1 MTRRLLFLA
10 LLVCAQ
16 PLPAAESTYQQGLDA
31 FRDGDYSAALEA
43 FQRAQDA
50 GKDTPQLHYNLGVT
64 HYRLGQLDQ
73 ADAAFARA
81 AEGPDLQALALY
93 NRGRVATRDN
103 RPDDATD
110 LYRAARDAAR
120 TDQVHDL
127 AKAALDAQAE
137 ARDEAREPQRP
148 GPTVLAELGLGYD
161 SNTALQGEER
171 PNGDRG
177 DSFAELLLYGDLPVA
192 GTTERGLRVHGLLNG
207 VQHADNSEDD
217 FDRLETG
224 LTAFRSP
231 GDWRQEIGAN
241 VSLARLDGERLETA
255 MEGHGEVERA
265 LGGGL
270 HAGLRYRLAWIDA
283 GDAFEGLDG
292 IRQDLRARLRGSS
305 GAARWRADYSFEWND
320 RDDIEDGNG
329 VISYSPMRH
338 GVHARWIQPLT
349 DQVRASVDGGARYS
363 TYPDREDTEDG
374 LQRREDLRFRLSGQV
389 TRELGRGFSAFA
401 RIHWLDNRSSIER
414 YRFAR
419 IRGGAGLEYLF
430 H

>member
-1 MTRRLLFLA
+1 MTRRLLFFA
-10 LLVCAQ
+10 VLLVTQ
-16 PLPAAESTYQQGLDA
+16 SLAAADDAYHQGLDA
-31 FRDGDYSAALEA
+31 FRDGDHAAALEA
-43 FQRAQDA
+43 FQRARDA

-81 AEGPDLQALALY
+81 AEEPDLQALALY

-103 RPDDATD
+103 RPNDATEH
-110 LYRAARDAAR
+110 YRAARDAAR
-120 TDQVHDL
+120 TDQVRDF
-127 AKAALDAQAE
+127 AQAALDAQAE
-137 ARDEAREPQRP
+137 AQEETRVPQRP
-148 GPTVLAELGLGYD
+148 GATVLAELGLGYD

-171 PNGDRG
+171 PDGERG
-177 DSFAELLLYGDLPVA
+177 DTFAELLLYGDLPVA

-224 LTAFRSP
+224 LTGFRRS
-231 GDWRQEIGAN
+231 GNWRQEIGAN
-241 VSLARLDGERLETA
+241 VSRARLDGERLETA
-255 MEGHGEVERA
+255 LEGHGTVERA

-270 HAGLRYRLAWIDA
+270 HAGLRYRVAWIDS
-283 GDAFEGLDG
+283 GNAFAGLDG

-305 GAARWRADYSFEWND
+305 GTARWRADYTFEWND
-320 RDDIEDGNG
+320 RDDIAQDNG

-338 GVHARWIQPLT
+338 GVHARWIQPLS
-349 DQVRASVDGGARYS
+349 DRMRASIDGGVRYS

-374 LQRREDLRFRLSGQV
+374 LQRREDLRFRLGGQL
-389 TRELGRGFSAFA
+389 TRELGQGFSLFA
-401 RIHWLDNRSSIER
+401 RINWLDNRSSIDR
-414 YRFAR
+414 YQFDRV
-419 IRGGAGLEYLF
+419 RGGFGVDYLF